1 MTENGDTPPV
11 SSLKAGLMGRCPCCG
26 VGKLFAGFLQVAET
40 CGHCGLGLKS
50 RDTGDGPAVFVA
62 LIVGGLVVAL
72 ALIVEVSY
80 QPPFWLHA
88 LLWIPLIL
96 VLSLGLLRPLKA
108 LFYAINYDRRPDLQ

>member
-11 SSLKAGLMGRCPCCG
+11 SPLKAGLMGRCPRCG
-26 VGKLFAGFLQVAET
+26 AGMLFAGFLQVTET
-40 CGHCGLGLKS
+40 CSHCGLELKA

-62 LIVGGLVVAL
+62 LIVVA
-72 ALIVEVSY
+72 AVLIVEVSY

-96 VLSLGLLRPLKA
+96 ALSLGLLRPLKA
-108 LFYAINYDRRPDLQ
+108 LFYAINYDRRTDFQ